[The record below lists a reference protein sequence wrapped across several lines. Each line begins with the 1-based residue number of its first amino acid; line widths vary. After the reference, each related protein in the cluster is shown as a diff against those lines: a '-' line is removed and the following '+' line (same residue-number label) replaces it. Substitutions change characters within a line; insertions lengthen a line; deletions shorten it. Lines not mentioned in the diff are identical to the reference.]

1 MKWPVFL
8 LSIFLLCACATQPE
22 RKEPPMDFPK
32 EAVMFPFGYPTAFD
46 KTIDALEADGY
57 ELAIADRRA
66 GVIQTHPK
74 TMDLAPEGSPI
85 QYRGVYMIRLDGDS
99 DRSWG
104 VIRFALL
111 PELPS
116 EREKLVKALQ
126 GEEAPGEEAP
136 GEEAPAQ

>member
-22 RKEPPMDFPK
+22 RKEPPTDFPK
-32 EAVMFPFGYPTAFD
+32 EAVMFSFGYSTAFD

-57 ELAIADRRA
+57 ELAFADRRS
-66 GVIQTHPK
+66 GIIQTHPK
-74 TMDLAPEGSPI
+74 TLSLAPEGSPI
-85 QYRGVYMIRLDGDS
+85 LYRGVFMIRLDGDS

-111 PELPS
+111 PELQS
-116 EREKLVKALQ
+116 EREKLIGALQ
-126 GEEAPGEEAP
+126 GEEAP
-136 GEEAPAQ
+136 AQ